1 MQKIYFKKMVD
12 LNHQLHELISIS
24 VDESIRYKMETN
36 GMRAVGS
43 IMING
48 EYKDTQ
54 EKHQFHETI
63 DLDIFALFEKITDKR
78 DFHVKVEDFDY
89 HLVDGNLSLVIQAYV
104 YGVLDNEDRVVDT
117 VTRNEEVDP
126 AEEIEKLLRE
136 EEKIVDVI
144 PETKEVTI
152 QQTRPLKDKQV
163 DMPVQESEDINN
175 DEDLGTYYFYVVQ
188 DGDSYETIAKHYKV
202 DEYALKQYNHERSL
216 TQGTIVII
224 PYMI

>member
-104 YGVLDNEDRVVDT
+104 YGVLDDEDRVVDT

-152 QQTRPLKDKQV
+152 QQTRPLEDKQV
-163 DMPVQESEDINN
+163 DMPVQASEDVNS

-188 DGDSYETIAKHYKV
+188 DGDSYETIARHYKV